1 MDSAGHEH
9 NSLRGRGNRVIKT
22 TSRRAVIALHDIGMV
37 AIAWGL
43 AYQTRYNFSMPQ
55 SAWPDFIQT
64 LPVVL
69 VVQGLILWIFGL
81 YRGLWRFASVPD
93 LWNILRATAL
103 GVLAITLTLFV
114 LNRMEGVPRSVALF
128 YPIFSIFLLGAPR
141 LIYRMWNEHGIVSP
155 PKGECKRVLILGAG
169 RAGEMLCRDMRRG
182 REYAPVG
189 FLDDHKRLLG
199 SKMHGI
205 PVLGTIG
212 SLPQV
217 IEEYGVDIIIIAIPS
232 ASNAQMRRIVE
243 ICERVSIPFR
253 TVPRFQDLVSGRAS
267 LNDVR
272 EVALD
277 DLLSRDPVSLDWR
290 SINDGVAGKSVLVSG
305 GGGSIGSELC
315 RQIARLGPDELI
327 IFENSE
333 YNLYQIER
341 ELNYEY
347 PNLNLHAYLGDVR
360 DRASVV
366 RAFDAYRPEMVFH
379 AAAYKHVPMLEQ
391 QAREAVRNNIIGT
404 KLIAAMADRFGCKT
418 FVMIS
423 TDKAVNP
430 ANVMGATKR
439 IAEIYCQAL
448 NKRSET
454 RYITTR
460 FGNVLGSAGSVV
472 PLFHKQ
478 IKRGGPITVTH
489 PEISRYFMTIPEA
502 SQLIMQAAVIGE
514 GGEIFVLDMGEP
526 VKISYLAEQMIRLS
540 GKVPG
545 EDIQIVYTGL
555 RPGEKLYE
563 ELFYDQEDHMP
574 TSHDKILL
582 ARSFECDWESLNN
595 DIRAL
600 EEACESYDD
609 ARLHELLDK
618 LVPQQTAQQNMN
630 NNVINLD
637 RIPA

>member
-1 MDSAGHEH
+1 MISKI
-9 NSLRGRGNRVIKT
+9 NRRVI
-22 TSRRAVIALHDIGMV
+22 IALHDLGMV
-37 AIAWGL
+37 AIAWSISYL
-43 AYQTRYNFSMPQ
+43 TRYNFSIPQ
-55 SAWPDFIQT
+55 AVWQDLLLT
-64 LPVVL
+64 LPL
-69 VVQGLILWIFGL
+69 VIGTQGFILWRIGL
-81 YRGLWRFASVPD
+81 YRGLWRFASITD
-93 LWNILRATAL
+93 LWNILRASIL
-103 GVLAITLTLFV
+103 GVLAITLVLFV
-114 LNRMEGVPRSVALF
+114 FNRMDGVPRTISLF
-128 YPIFSIFLLGAPR
+128 YPIYLVFLLGTPR
-141 LIYRMWNEHGIVSP
+141 LIYRLWNEQPFVNHS
-155 PKGECKRVLILGAG
+155 GEENKRVLILGAG

-182 REYAPVG
+182 YEFQPVG
-189 FLDDHKRLLG
+189 FLDDYQRLQG
-199 SKMHGI
+199 GKMHGI
-205 PVLGTIG
+205 PVLGTID

-217 IEEYGVDIIIIAIPS
+217 VSEYDVDIVIIAIPS

-243 ICERVSIPFR
+243 ICEQVDIPFR

-267 LNDVR
+267 INDLR
-272 EVALD
+272 EVALA
-277 DLLSRDPVSLDWR
+277 DLLSRDPVSLDWKA
-290 SINDGVAGKSVLVSG
+290 INDGVAGKSVLVSG

-315 RQIARLGPDELI
+315 RQIARLGPSELI
-327 IFENSE
+327 VFENNE

-341 ELNYEY
+341 ELRYEY
-347 PNLNLHAYLGDVR
+347 PNLQLHAYLGDVR

-366 RAFDAYRPEMVFH
+366 KAFDSYRPEMVFH

-391 QAREAVRNNIIGT
+391 QAREAVRNNIMGT
-404 KLIAAMADRFGCKT
+404 KLIAAMADRFGCKI

-489 PEISRYFMTIPEA
+489 PEITRYFMTIPEA

-563 ELFYDQEDHMP
+563 ELFYEQEDHLP

-600 EEACESYDD
+600 EEACECYDD

-618 LVPQQTAQQNMN
+618 LVPQQATQQNMTN
-630 NNVINLD
+630 NIVSLG

>member
-1 MDSAGHEH
+1 M
-9 NSLRGRGNRVIKT
+9 
-22 TSRRAVIALHDIGMV
+22 HDLGMV
-37 AIAWGL
+37 AISWWL
-43 AYQTRYNFSMPQ
+43 AYLTRYNFVIPQ

-69 VVQGLILWIFGL
+69 VAQGLILWKFGL

-93 LWNILRATAL
+93 LWNILRASAL
-103 GVLAITLTLFV
+103 GVLAITLILFIF
-114 LNRMEGVPRSVALF
+114 NRIEGVPRSVPLF
-128 YPIFSIFLLGAPR
+128 YPIYLVFLLGAPR
-141 LIYRMWNEHGIVSP
+141 LIYRMWNEYGIVNLP
-155 PKGECKRVLILGAG
+155 EGESKRVMILGAG

-182 REYAPVG
+182 CEFQPVG
-189 FLDDHKRLLG
+189 FLDDHKRLDGGKL
-199 SKMHGI
+199 HGI
-205 PVLGTIG
+205 PVLGTIA
-212 SLPQV
+212 SLPRV
-217 IEEYGVDIIIIAIPS
+217 VEEYDVDIVIIAIPS
-232 ASNAQMRRIVE
+232 ASNTQMRRIVD
-243 ICERVSIPFR
+243 ICEQVDIPFR

-267 LNDVR
+267 INDLR

-277 DLLSRDPVSLDWR
+277 DLLSRDPVSLDWKA
-290 SINDGVAGKSVLVSG
+290 INEGVAGKSVLVSG

-315 RQIARLGPDELI
+315 RQIARLGPAELI
-327 IFENSE
+327 VFENNE

-341 ELNYEY
+341 ELHHEY
-347 PNLNLHAYLGDVR
+347 PNLKLHAYLGDVR

-366 RAFDAYRPEMVFH
+366 KAFDTYRPDMVFH

-391 QAREAVRNNIIGT
+391 QAREAVRNNVMGT
-404 KLIAAMADRFGCKT
+404 KLIAAMADRFGCDT

-430 ANVMGATKR
+430 ANIMGATKR

-489 PEISRYFMTIPEA
+489 PEITRYFMTIPEA
-502 SQLIMQAAVIGE
+502 SQLIMQAAVIGK

-540 GKVPG
+540 GKIPG

-563 ELFYDQEDHMP
+563 ELFYDQEDHLP

-582 ARSFECDWESLNN
+582 ARSFECDWESLNDN
-595 DIRAL
+595 IRAL
-600 EEACESYDD
+600 EEACEFYDE

-618 LVPQQTAQQNMN
+618 LVPQHADQQAISN
-630 NNVINLD
+630 NIVNLD